1 MLNVLVLPCVQNQKR
16 VGNINVVNFGEALD
30 LLFSGL

>member
-1 MLNVLVLPCVQNQKR
+1 MLNVLELPGIQNLKR

-30 LLFSGL
+30 LLFSVL